1 MSKSGRKDMETMSMG
16 TSRGN
21 PLFESAVAAIGLD
34 EGTTRWLLVAVLS
47 TIGVSPEALTPDELG
62 LLLPE
67 MDRRLRLLLK
77 EQQADA
83 AMKRLYNVLFDQA
96 APG

>member
-21 PLFESAVAAIGLD
+21 ELFERAVAAIGLD

-47 TIGVSPEALTPDELG
+47 TIGVSPETLTPDELG

-77 EQQADA
+77 EPQADA